1 METTANQKLGELI
14 VAIADGN
21 ISAIGEVYAPL
32 GKVMY
37 SVAAIY
43 AAQPADAEDIVHDS
57 LIKIVRQAKSF
68 RENKNAYAWVN
79 TVVKNTALDY
89 LRRARSRKEEF
100 ETEEKEYVINENA
113 MAIREAFQIL
123 TEPERDLM
131 TYIYWYGMTLEE
143 IGKLLHITKSAVK
156 KRADKILLKLKKFFE
171 K

>member
-1 METTANQKLGELI
+1 METTANQTLGKLMKS
-14 VAIADGN
+14 IADGK
-21 ISAIGEVYAPL
+21 ISAIGELYATL

-37 SVAAIY
+37 TVAAIY
-43 AAQPADAEDIVHDS
+43 AAQPADKEDIVHDS
-57 LIKIVRQAKSF
+57 LVKIAIQAKTF

-79 TVVKNTALDY
+79 TVVKNTAKDY
-89 LRRARSRKEEF
+89 LRRSRSRTEKY
-100 ETEEKEYVINENA
+100 EEKESGYVIDENA

-123 TEPERDLM
+123 TESERDLM

-156 KRADKILLKLKKFFE
+156 KRADKVLLKLKKFFE